1 MTDEPPLVSV
11 VIPARQEADDLP
23 RCLDAVLRQTW
34 PRSAMEVL
42 VVDGGSTDDTA
53 AVARSI
59 LATSDVARWEVVANA
74 SGTTPSNLNCGLAAA
89 RGAFVCRVDAR
100 SVLPEEYVRT
110 CVAVLQGRPDV
121 AVVGGGQRATPRPG
135 SGPVARG
142 IARALRNPYVTG
154 FSRYRRG
161 GPSGPSDTV
170 YLGFFRTADLREVGG
185 WDERFRS
192 NQDFELNRRL
202 GRTRLVWFESGL
214 VVDYLPRATLRALA
228 AQYRRFGRWKAA
240 AWLEGDVP
248 ISPRQV
254 GLLAAPPIAGVG
266 ALWLLWPRPAVGAA
280 GLVVGAVALDLATRE
295 AGPPRERAAG
305 VLAAT
310 LIVGGWWAGTVEQAV
325 RYLAG
330 QRLLSE

>member
-1 MTDEPPLVSV
+1 MTDELPLVSV

-23 RCLDAVLRQTW
+23 GCLEAVLRQTW
-34 PRSAMEVL
+34 PGSSLEVL

-59 LATSDVARWEVVANA
+59 LAASDVARWEVVANA
-74 SGTTPSNLNCGLAAA
+74 PGTTPSNLNRGLAAA
-89 RGAFVCRVDAR
+89 QGAFVCRVDAR
-100 SVLPEEYVRT
+100 SVIPDGYVRT
-110 CVAVLQGRPDV
+110 CVAVLQDRPDV
-121 AVVGGGQRATPRPG
+121 AVVGGSQRATARLG

-170 YLGFFRTADLREVGG
+170 YLGFFRTADLREAGG

-202 GRTRLVWFESGL
+202 GRSRLVWYESGL

-254 GLLAAPPIAGVG
+254 GLLVAPPIGLAV
-266 ALWLLWPRPAVGAA
+266 ALWLGWTRPVGAVG
-280 GLVVGAVALDLATRE
+280 GLAVGIVALDLAGRE
-295 AGPPRERAAG
+295 AGSVRERAAG
-305 VLAAT
+305 LLASA

-325 RYLAG
+325 RRLAG
-330 QRLLSE
+330 QRLLNG